1 MLICAIY
8 ILNIIII
15 ICQIIQMI
23 VIISALTLNLNGSWN
38 REVYEILRLSIKAGE
53 GGCPSISGDS
63 PQT

>member
-1 MLICAIY
+1 
-8 ILNIIII
+8 
-15 ICQIIQMI
+15 MI